1 MDSLSVLDGQN
12 DATKEQS
19 KTNYTKLMK
28 GLKTNKTTI
37 NDDHSHTE
45 NGHLYTH

>member
-1 MDSLSVLDGQN
+1 MR
-12 DATKEQS
+12 
-19 KTNYTKLMK
+19 

-45 NGHLYTH
+45 NGHLHTHTNIHTCGYLSWLRREVISLVML